1 MAIFIWITKP
11 LPDAVLFAHNR
22 HPTLVV
28 ASANGH
34 VVSYGRLSDFLMK
47 MAAFRLGQASEL
59 GGYQTCDVMC
69 RHQLRSGQSI
79 AIVTKRCGLSAA
91 CDDRETAFIIT
102 MVAPLYP
109 YRTTKPIYHFTQ
121 RKNDNYLLFINKD
134 SIEYVSNNSGSGQLA
149 CLVPQPHQ
157 C

>member
-34 VVSYGRLSDFLMK
+34 LVSYGRLSDFLMK

-69 RHQLRSGQSI
+69 RHQLR
-79 AIVTKRCGLSAA
+79 
-91 CDDRETAFIIT
+91 
-102 MVAPLYP
+102 
-109 YRTTKPIYHFTQ
+109 
-121 RKNDNYLLFINKD
+121 
-134 SIEYVSNNSGSGQLA
+134 
-149 CLVPQPHQ
+149 
-157 C
+157 

>member
-1 MAIFIWITKP
+1 MIGPVFAFTILVRVKVATVFAVLPFANSTLSPPGYTVLVLLVIAVVVSYVTTKPARFTGWGVGAMAMFIWITKP
-11 LPDAVLFAHNR
+11 LPDAVLFAYDR

-28 ASANGH
+28 ASAYGH

-79 AIVTKRCGLSAA
+79 AIVTKRRGLSAA
-91 CDDRETAFIIT
+91 
-102 MVAPLYP
+102 
-109 YRTTKPIYHFTQ
+109 
-121 RKNDNYLLFINKD
+121 
-134 SIEYVSNNSGSGQLA
+134 
-149 CLVPQPHQ
+149 
-157 C
+157 